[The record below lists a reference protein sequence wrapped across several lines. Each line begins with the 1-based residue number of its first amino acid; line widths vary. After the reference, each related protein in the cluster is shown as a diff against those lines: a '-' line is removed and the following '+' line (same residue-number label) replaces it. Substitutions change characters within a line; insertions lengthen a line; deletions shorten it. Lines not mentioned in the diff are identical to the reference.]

1 MEGRDNMK
9 TLHHD
14 TELDNAIFFSHYV
27 MVMKDGRMIGGGT
40 IEAYT
45 DNEVQVGNRQYS
57 RKKSTFIVSPAP
69 QISINF

>member
-1 MEGRDNMK
+1 MK
-9 TLHHD
+9 SLHHD

-45 DNEVQVGNRQYS
+45 DDEVQVGNRQYS
-57 RKKSTFIVSPAP
+57 RTESTFIVSPAP